1 MKSYL
6 LVNATIANA
15 IIATKQNVSG
25 LIYRMDPY

>member
-6 LVNATIANA
+6 LVKATITDA

-25 LIYRMDPY
+25 LIYLMDPY